1 MADEDAE
8 IVALIDNELDKNA
21 TARLLARLA
30 ADEALRNRYEQLRE
44 ARAPIVAAFD
54 ALIEKAPLSRLR
66 AALPRESAPRVA
78 SRPFAGTV
86 FRDLAAG
93 IVGLLLGAG
102 AAAWIALSIAPPG
115 EPEPGDWRSAVEDYT
130 NLYSNETFSPLHPD
144 APLAAV
150 ELSAVGARVGAKL
163 TPETIAL
170 PGLRFTVAFMLS
182 YKGLPLAV
190 IAYVDAQGAPVLL
203 CIIDNDAPDAGMRSE
218 RRGELSL
225 ASWSRGGRGHLV
237 IGRIPENKAAEL
249 AGMLEQRI

>member
-30 ADEALRNRYEQLRE
+30 ADEALRNRYEELRE
-44 ARAPIVAAFD
+44 ARAPIVAALD
-54 ALIEKAPLSRLR
+54 ALIEKAPLSRLL
-66 AALPRESAPRVA
+66 AALPAESAPRVA
-78 SRPFAGTV
+78 SGPFAGNV

-93 IVGLLLGAG
+93 VVGFLLGAG
-102 AAAWIALSIAPPG
+102 AAAWIALSVAPPG
-115 EPEPGDWRSAVEDYT
+115 EREDWRSAVEDYT
-130 NLYSNETFSPLHPD
+130 NLYTNETFSPLHPD
-144 APLAAV
+144 AALAAV

-163 TPETIAL
+163 TPESIAL

-182 YKGLPLAV
+182 YKGSPLAV

-237 IGRIPENKAAEL
+237 IGRIPEDDAVKL